1 MINFLGDDAIVG
13 DEQCGFTF
21 EVIDEKRQH
30 AREAKP
36 WSPLD
41 AFNMRGFVSSYD
53 GWNVFPY
60 GENNDLPMK
69 IRNTVYAN
77 SIVPGI
83 LSKKT
88 GMNWGKGPKLYKEKF
103 DDAGN
108 LTRLYQDDNE
118 VKEWLDTW
126 DWEKYILKCAVS
138 FSHIESYY
146 TKIPFKRSFKLG
158 EDPKVHSLIY
168 IEPNKPMVVGRK
180 RTPTHIMLEKEDV
193 FGEYE
198 VFPLLDKFTPNKTG
212 VSVLYSNLPSFCS
225 DFFSIPQILGSIPW
239 IETSTNVP
247 KFLNAMMKNSINI
260 KYHITSP
267 QEYWIAKRKEIQ
279 DACLAEGKP
288 YREIMLKTFK
298 RNMLKQIEK
307 VLSGLE
313 NAGKFWHTEQVLKVE
328 GANLIELGWKIST
341 IDDKS
346 KETVTSQIAIARM
359 ADQSSAT
366 GVGVHSALGNL
377 GEQGKNGGGSE
388 QYYAL
393 NNYMQTGI
401 DIPEMVIMEAMN
413 YALKINFPKKDLKMG
428 LFHDEPKRQEEMSK
442 EERGLVA
449 NR

>member
-1 MINFLGDDAIVG
+1 MIKFLEDDAIVG
-13 DEQCGFTF
+13 DEQCGFSF
-21 EVIDEKRQH
+21 EVIDEKRQK
-30 AREAKP
+30 AERTKQ

-41 AFNMRGFVSSYD
+41 AFNARGFVSSYD

-60 GENNDLPMK
+60 GEDNNLPMK

-83 LSKKT
+83 LNKKT

-103 DDAGN
+103 DEKGN
-108 LTRLYQDDNE
+108 LKRLYQDDLE

-126 DWEKYILKCAVS
+126 DWEKYILKATIA
-138 FSHIESYY
+138 FSHIESFY
-146 TKIPFKRSFKLG
+146 TQIPFKRSYKIG
-158 EDPKVHSLIY
+158 ETAKVHSLIY

-180 RTPTHIMLEKEDV
+180 KTPTHIMLEKQDTN
-193 FGEYE
+193 GEYE
-198 VFPLLDKFTPNKTG
+198 VFPLLDKFTPSKIG
-212 VSVLYSNLPSFCS
+212 VSVLYSNLPSFCT
-225 DFFSIPQILGSIPW
+225 DFFAIPQILGSIPW
-239 IETSTNVP
+239 IETSTKVP
-247 KFLNAMMKNSINI
+247 IFLKAMMENSINI

-279 DACLAEGKP
+279 DACVAEGKP
-288 YREIMLKTFK
+288 YRETMLKTFK

-307 VLSGLE
+307 VLTGLE
-313 NAGKFWHTEQVLKVE
+313 NAGKFWHTEQVLKIE
-328 GANLIELGWKIST
+328 GANLLELGWKIST

-346 KETVTSQIAIARM
+346 KQTVDSQIAIAKM

-401 DIPEMVIMEAMN
+401 DIPEMVIMEGMN
-413 YALKINFPKKDLKMG
+413 YALKINFPEKDLRMG
-428 LFHDEPKRQEEMSK
+428 FWHAEPQRQEDMSK
-442 EERGLVA
+442 EDRGLVA